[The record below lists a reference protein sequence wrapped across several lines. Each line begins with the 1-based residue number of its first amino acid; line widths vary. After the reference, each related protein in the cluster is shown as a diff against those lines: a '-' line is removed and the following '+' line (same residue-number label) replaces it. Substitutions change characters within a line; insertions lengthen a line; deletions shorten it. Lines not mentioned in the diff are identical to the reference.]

1 MAVLEGKICTYL
13 FCRRTSGSLSPTPH
27 FPQSPPLTPSPHF
40 PQVLPLPLSPPP
52 HFPISPLPFQALSS
66 HHLAPSQPLIDPNV
80 TAPAQ
85 TASTL
90 SISASFILI
99 TSSPLS
105 PDLPGQNLFTD
116 PLPKDLY
123 PLMDRRHLILVSLQL
138 YGRNCPGCISPL
150 NFVTFFQH

>member
-1 MAVLEGKICTYL
+1 MAVSEGKICTYL

-27 FPQSPPLTPSPHF
+27 FPQSAPTPPSPHFPQFPPSLLSPSPHF

-52 HFPISPLPFQALSS
+52 HFPISPLPFRALSS

-90 SISASFILI
+90 SISASFILT
-99 TSSPLS
+99 TSSSLS

-116 PLPKDLY
+116 PLPKDPY
-123 PLMDRRHLILVSLQL
+123 PLMDRQPFILV
-138 YGRNCPGCISPL
+138 
-150 NFVTFFQH
+150 